1 MALTADTEVPTSEEW
16 VRLDMLNK
24 QHVVFD
30 QLGQPTTIN
39 TIQHYT
45 PTECY
50 ELEFDDGLVIRGDK
64 NLTLH
69 LQDRTWRNC
78 LTRYMNYPA
87 TKNRRGFSRP
97 LVEKVVSEITELRIG
112 SRINYS
118 VPNCLPVQYPSRDL
132 PVPAY
137 IFGVWFASL
146 TPTNKMWARD
156 KPIEKMKRIFRG
168 YGHFIKTHRHKNGDV
183 LFDIRPSVRD
193 SFLFAGRDIPTSIPF
208 YYLDSNVE
216 QRLELLQGL
225 IDGGLIKK
233 YKKSSLHVAS
243 DANYHLLRKVQGL
256 VESLG
261 IKTTLNTPYK
271 TKSYAL
277 KFRINQDFAQL
288 NGNFPTI
295 YGKNRRFVTKI
306 TKIPPQPC
314 VHVDTGTQFLV
325 GEGFIPVC

>member
-1 MALTADTEVPTSEEW
+1 MALVATTEIPTITEW
-16 VRLDMLNK
+16 VRLGDLLGEDIL
-24 QHVVFD
+24 FD
-30 QLGQPTTIN
+30 QYGQPVKIRTT
-39 TIQHYT
+39 QHYM

-50 ELEFDDGLVIRGDK
+50 EVEFDDGLVVRGDK
-64 NLTLH
+64 HLTLH
-69 LQDRTWRNC
+69 LQDRVWRNC
-78 LTRYMNYPA
+78 LTRYKNYPA
-87 TKNRRGFSRP
+87 TKKRRKFSRP
-97 LVEKVVSEITELRIG
+97 LIEKMVSDISELRIG

-118 VPNCLPVQYPSRDL
+118 VPNCLPLQYPARDL

-137 IFGVWFASL
+137 IFGVWFATMS
-146 TPTNKMWARD
+146 PTGRHWVRD
-156 KPIEKMKRIFRG
+156 RPIEKMKKIFRG
-168 YGHFIKTHRHKNGDV
+168 YGHFIKTYRHKNGDV

-261 IKTTLNTPYK
+261 IKTTLNTPNK
-271 TKSYAL
+271 TKSYTL
-277 KFRINQDFAQL
+277 KFRIN
-288 NGNFPTI
+288 GNFPI
-295 YGKNRRFVTKI
+295 NYGENRRFVTKI
-306 TKIPPQPC
+306 TKIPAQPC

>member
-1 MALTADTEVPTSEEW
+1 MALTADTQVPTSEEW

-24 QHVVFD
+24 EHVVFD
-30 QLGQPTTIN
+30 QHGQPTTIN

-50 ELEFDDGLVIRGDK
+50 EVEFDDGLVVRGDK

-69 LQDRTWRNC
+69 LQDRVWRNC

-87 TKNRRGFSRP
+87 TKKRRGFSRP
-97 LVEKVVSEITELRIG
+97 LVKKIVSEISELRIG

-118 VPNCLPVQYPSRDL
+118 VPNCLPVQYPTRDL
-132 PVPAY
+132 PIPPY

-146 TPTNKMWARD
+146 TPTNRMWTRD
-156 KPIEKMKRIFRG
+156 KPINKMQRIFRS
-168 YGHFIKTHRHKNGDV
+168 YGHFIKTSKHKNGDV

-193 SFLFAGRDIPTSIPF
+193 SFLFAGLPIPTSLPF
-208 YYLDSNVE
+208 YYLDGSVD
-216 QRLELLQGL
+216 QRIELLEGL

-233 YKKSSLHVAS
+233 YKSSNLYVVK
-243 DANYHLLRKVQGL
+243 DANYHMLRKLQGL
-256 VESLG
+256 IESLG
-261 IKTTLNTPYK
+261 AKTTLHTPYD
-271 TKSYAL
+271 TPSYTL
-277 KFRINQDFAQL
+277 KFRIDGDFSI
-288 NGNFPTI
+288 I

-306 TKIPPQPC
+306 TKIAPQPC